1 MEEWEPT
8 SPASSMAFSELDLIP
23 SSQSSDETNTME
35 WEEGSP
41 AGSVDPLPNNVEQS
55 VGEWAADQLKEL
67 MIKKQRKR
75 MVYAVVMR
83 GKYGAAKMEEIQNVS
98 CDLTGK
104 IYNWS
109 LSFEQ
114 VWPLFQFATRRGGHR
129 TLPKTT
135 DANLNYV
142 FCENHTF

>member
-8 SPASSMAFSELDLIP
+8 SPASSMDFSELDLLP

-41 AGSVDPLPNNVEQS
+41 AGSVDPLPINVEQS

-67 MIKKQRKR
+67 RIKKQRKR

-98 CDLTGK
+98 CDLSGK
-104 IYNWS
+104 IRILSLNRSGHFFS
-109 LSFEQ
+109 LS
-114 VWPLFQFATRRGGHR
+114 
-129 TLPKTT
+129 
-135 DANLNYV
+135 
-142 FCENHTF
+142 C